1 MKFGIIMMT
10 IGWLTNIIMGET
22 WFRFLGITPNGV
34 FGLF

>member
-1 MKFGIIMMT
+1 MMVISWVAIIVA
-10 IGWLTNIIMGET
+10 GET